1 VCVSGRTAE
10 TGLCGVVAEELK
22 AFGFVL
28 DDIGGDGWVVGDLL
42 DEKRGATGV
51 VVVVVVAGAWP
62 IAIEKSKNRN
72 HHGLCQK

>member
-1 VCVSGRTAE
+1 MCVSGRTAE

-22 AFGFVL
+22 ALGFVL

-51 VVVVVVAGAWP
+51 VVVGAWP

-72 HHGLCQK
+72 HHGLGQK

>member
-1 VCVSGRTAE
+1 MCVSGRTAE

-42 DEKRGATGV
+42 DEKGGATGV
-51 VVVVVVAGAWP
+51 VVGAWP